1 MAHKGSKTTK
11 HSQFIA
17 YGYKVMEGVDLTK
30 HLCMFMVIHIIA
42 MDICLHVSTSE
53 NWAYSDFK
61 RIQDRFLNHV
71 VQWRNNWEE

>member
-53 NWAYSDFK
+53 N
-61 RIQDRFLNHV
+61 
-71 VQWRNNWEE
+71 